1 MTANNASASAAAS
14 ATSSADI
21 LSELDRLLDAT
32 PADNYVCKPLK
43 RSTVAG
49 AAAEIR
55 RLRVQVGLLRRQL
68 DEVAP

>member
-1 MTANNASASAAAS
+1 MTANSANASAAAS

-32 PADNYVCKPLK
+32 PADNYVCKPQR

-49 AAAEIR
+49 AAEEIR

-68 DEVAP
+68 DEVQP